1 MNNVPSLINVR
12 TLNKGRP
19 RPSYTTVYLS
29 VGAPLFTTI
38 HWNRR
43 IVILAKLSSLAVME
57 AVMRTFCE
65 VSDED
70 FVKMIYLRF
79 GFLKHHPPITVTVVK
94 RTRVPAGYLVKM
106 ATDADV
112 DSGRK
117 RTLIRSVEAY
127 TWNGLFGKIRGGIRN
142 IQCKSRLRGTF
153 YRCTRVPR
161 KNIFWRGC
169 FVFMFCR
176 CGGYLYFF
184 TRVPGVF
191 TRVPALYKGAWFV
204 SHFHYR
210 VFHRTLVAQTRQQTC
225 GREFCYEK

>member
-1 MNNVPSLINVR
+1 MYHDHSGKAYEGTCRIPRQNCD
-12 TLNKGRP
+12 GRGIA
-19 RPSYTTVYLS
+19 S
-29 VGAPLFTTI
+29 A
-38 HWNRR
+38 
-43 IVILAKLSSLAVME
+43 
-57 AVMRTFCE
+57 
-65 VSDED
+65 
-70 FVKMIYLRF
+70 RF
-79 GFLKHHPPITVTVVK
+79 TVVK

-117 RTLIRSVEAY
+117 RTFIQSVETY
-127 TWNGLFGKIRGGIRN
+127 TRNVLSGKIHGGTRN

-153 YRCTRVPR
+153 HRCTIAPR

-176 CGGYLYFF
+176 CRGYLYFF
-184 TRVPGVF
+184 TRVPGIF

-210 VFHRTLVAQTRQQTC
+210 VFHRTLVSQMRQQTC
-225 GREFCYEK
+225 EREFWRIMFHFIAIVLYPFNTVWNSRYILK

>member
-1 MNNVPSLINVR
+1 MLKLRRSNEHVCRICSKASAQISALLRLTGLVDYPSRKAI
-12 TLNKGRP
+12 
-19 RPSYTTVYLS
+19 YTS
-29 VGAPLFTTI
+29 
-38 HWNRR
+38 
-43 IVILAKLSSLAVME
+43 
-57 AVMRTFCE
+57 
-65 VSDED
+65 
-70 FVKMIYLRF
+70 
-79 GFLKHHPPITVTVVK
+79 TVVK

-117 RTLIRSVEAY
+117 RTLIQSVEAY
-127 TWNGLFGKIRGGIRN
+127 AWNVFSGKIHGGIRN

-153 YRCTRVPR
+153 RRCTIAPR

-176 CGGYLYFF
+176 CRRYLYFF
-184 TRVPGVF
+184 TRVPGIF
-191 TRVPALYKGAWFV
+191 TRIPVLYKGAWFV

-225 GREFCYEK
+225 EQEFCDEELCFMSEQLRYIHLILCEIAGTS